1 MTSLG
6 LAALPSRLL
15 SWWFQE
21 LAACV
26 PFGLRNLFRPAH
38 KMLTVE
44 INGDGARLRYA
55 KGGEWRDLGRID
67 GAELSGAGGAVG
79 RLVRGV
85 DVKGAEIA
93 VLLPAQQVLRRT
105 VDLPL
110 AAGENLREVLS
121 FEMDR
126 HTPLRPEE
134 VYFDYRVLAT
144 DQDNKRLSV
153 DLAVVRRSAVD
164 QVVERVRSWGLAPD
178 NVGIAG
184 EPVSAGPA
192 LNFLAGSALGPARAG
207 GRPVIMLLFLVVLAL
222 LAAVLYLPLR
232 GRQAALA
239 GLEDQL
245 QQVRTEAEASDK
257 LRQQVADTLQRSSY
271 LIDKRQSQPTV
282 VQLLD
287 EVTQLLADDIWLV
300 RFRVS
305 GDQIQISGYATK
317 ASGLIADL
325 EESELLSEV
334 NFSSPVTLD
343 PRVGKERF
351 DLTAKLEA
359 KPAEATP

>member
-1 MTSLG
+1 
-6 LAALPSRLL
+6 
-15 SWWFQE
+15 
-21 LAACV
+21 
-26 PFGLRNLFRPAH
+26 
-38 KMLTVE
+38 
-44 INGDGARLRYA
+44 
-55 KGGEWRDLGRID
+55 
-67 GAELSGAGGAVG
+67 
-79 RLVRGV
+79 
-85 DVKGAEIA
+85 
-93 VLLPAQQVLRRT
+93 
-105 VDLPL
+105 
-110 AAGENLREVLS
+110 
-121 FEMDR
+121 
-126 HTPLRPEE
+126 
-134 VYFDYRVLAT
+134 
-144 DQDNKRLSV
+144 
-153 DLAVVRRSAVD
+153 
-164 QVVERVRSWGLAPD
+164 
-178 NVGIAG
+178 
-184 EPVSAGPA
+184 
-192 LNFLAGSALGPARAG
+192 
-207 GRPVIMLLFLVVLAL
+207 MLLFLVVLAL